1 MNDKKMVL
9 VVGMG
14 TSPAVMTKKKRRNKM
29 ESAKRRFNALDFLLD
44 YSKGTLWWV
53 NDLLW
58 KEADANFVVKR
69 KGHPGL
75 SLARRRVKSIYDVV
89 PMLIGTTKNGG
100 RSVAVENITEPV
112 KGTTRRT
119 HFSVVRPFPLRFGEF
134 GKRSGIYR
142 NDYKPRIS
150 DSEMVLLNSI
160 LELEVC
166 L

>member
-1 MNDKKMVL
+1 
-9 VVGMG
+9 
-14 TSPAVMTKKKRRNKM
+14 M
-29 ESAKRRFNALDFLLD
+29 ETAERRFNALDFLLD

-100 RSVAVENITEPV
+100 HSVAVENITEPV
-112 KGTTRRT
+112 KGSTRRT

>member
-1 MNDKKMVL
+1 
-9 VVGMG
+9 
-14 TSPAVMTKKKRRNKM
+14 M
-29 ESAKRRFNALDFLLD
+29 ETAERYFNALDFLLD

-58 KEADANFVVKR
+58 KEADDNFVVKR

-100 RSVAVENITEPV
+100 RSVSVENITEPV
-112 KGTTRRT
+112 KGSTRRT

-150 DSEMVLLNSI
+150 DREMVLLNSM
-160 LELEVC
+160 LEVEVC

>member
-1 MNDKKMVL
+1 
-9 VVGMG
+9 
-14 TSPAVMTKKKRRNKM
+14 M
-29 ESAKRRFNALDFLLD
+29 ESAERRFNALDFLLD

-58 KEADANFVVKR
+58 KEADDNFVVKR

-100 RSVAVENITEPV
+100 RSVAVGNITETI
-112 KGTTRRT
+112 KGSTRST

-134 GKRSGIYR
+134 GKKSGIYR

-150 DSEMVLLNSI
+150 DSEMELLNSM
-160 LELEVC
+160 LEMEVRT
-166 L
+166 

>member
-1 MNDKKMVL
+1 
-9 VVGMG
+9 
-14 TSPAVMTKKKRRNKM
+14 M
-29 ESAKRRFNALDFLLD
+29 ETAERYFNALDFLLD

-58 KEADANFVVKR
+58 KEADDNFVVKR

-112 KGTTRRT
+112 KGSTRRT
-119 HFSVVRPFPLRFGEF
+119 HFSVVRPYPLRFGEF
-134 GKRSGIYR
+134 GKRSGIYG
-142 NDYKPRIS
+142 NGYKPRIS
-150 DSEMVLLNSI
+150 DSEMALLNMM
-160 LELEVC
+160 LEMEVH
-166 L
+166 

>member
-1 MNDKKMVL
+1 
-9 VVGMG
+9 
-14 TSPAVMTKKKRRNKM
+14 M
-29 ESAKRRFNALDFLLD
+29 ESAERRFNALDFLLD

-58 KEADANFVVKR
+58 KEADDNFVVKR

-75 SLARRRVKSIYDVV
+75 SLARRKAESLYDVV
-89 PMLIGTTKNGG
+89 PMLIGTTKNRGH
-100 RSVAVENITEPV
+100 SVAVENITEPV
-112 KGTTRRT
+112 KGSTRRT

-150 DSEMVLLNSI
+150 DSEMELLNSM
-160 LELEVC
+160 LEMEVRT
-166 L
+166 

>member
-1 MNDKKMVL
+1 
-9 VVGMG
+9 
-14 TSPAVMTKKKRRNKM
+14 M
-29 ESAKRRFNALDFLLD
+29 ESAERRFNALDFLLN

-58 KEADANFVVKR
+58 KEADDSFVFKR

-100 RSVAVENITEPV
+100 RSVIVVNITEPV
-112 KGTTRRT
+112 KGSTRRT

-134 GKRSGIYR
+134 GKKSGIYR

-150 DSEMVLLNSI
+150 DSEMELLNSM
-160 LELEVC
+160 LEMEVRK
-166 L
+166 